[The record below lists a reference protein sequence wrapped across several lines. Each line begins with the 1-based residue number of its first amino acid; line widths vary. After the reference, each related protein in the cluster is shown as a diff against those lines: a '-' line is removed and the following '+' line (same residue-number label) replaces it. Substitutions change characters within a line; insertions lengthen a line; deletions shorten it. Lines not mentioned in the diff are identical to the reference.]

1 MSNIRNFAIVAHID
15 HGKSTL
21 ADRLLE
27 VTGTIL
33 KRDMQEQILD
43 SNPIE
48 RERGITIKLAPV
60 RMVYKLFRHAEFISA
75 SSEKSQ
81 ILKQVQDDKKSEEY
95 ILNLIDTPGHV
106 DFSYEVSRSLA
117 ACEGVLL
124 VVDATQGIQAQ
135 TLAHMQL
142 IKNKNLKVIPIINKI
157 DLPTAKVDETKQ
169 SIEEVFNIPQDE
181 CIEISAKNGINI
193 DRVLQAII
201 ERIPPPVG
209 DIDKPLRCLVFSS
222 KFDAHKGVVV
232 FVRVIEGEINIVKLR
247 KTISQIPYPVH
258 FLATKA
264 SFLPVEI
271 GFFSPGMK
279 SVDRLSAGEVGY
291 IATGLKEPALARA
304 GDTLSLS
311 TETVVMLP
319 GYKEPKPMVYISLF
333 PTDSDGFASLRDAVE
348 KLHLSDSSFTYAPLS
363 SGALGKGYQCGF
375 LGLLHGEVVKE
386 RLEEEFNLD
395 LIASAPT
402 VEYEI
407 LKTSGEVIRIHNPQ
421 DYPDPTVIK
430 EVREP
435 LMYATVFTPAETV
448 GGVMQLLIE
457 KRGEM
462 AGMEDMGGTAK
473 LIYTIPLSEM
483 IIDFFDKLKSIT
495 SGYAS
500 LDYEFLEYRQVDAVR
515 LDIHLNRHPAEAF
528 SQIVVRNK
536 AQSEANRMVEKLKEL
551 IPRHQF
557 QIPIQAAIGGKILAR
572 SDVKSFRK
580 DVIQKLYGGDRTRKD
595 KLLEAQKKGKK
606 KMRNIGDVEVPK
618 EVFMKVF
625 QRN

>member
-1 MSNIRNFAIVAHID
+1 MN
-15 HGKSTL
+15 
-21 ADRLLE
+21 
-27 VTGTIL
+27 
-33 KRDMQEQILD
+33 
-43 SNPIE
+43 
-48 RERGITIKLAPV
+48 
-60 RMVYKLFRHAEFISA
+60 YKG
-75 SSEKSQ
+75 
-81 ILKQVQDDKKSEEY
+81 Y

-142 IKNKNLKVIPIINKI
+142 IKNKNLKVIPVINKI
-157 DLPTAKVDETKQ
+157 DLPTAKVAETKK
-169 SIEEVFNIPQDE
+169 ELHDVFGMNEDD

-193 DRVLQAII
+193 DKVLQAVIDK
-201 ERIPPPVG
+201 IPPPRMEV
-209 DIDKPLRCLVFSS
+209 DKPLRCLVFSS

-232 FVRVIEGEINIVKLR
+232 FVRVMEGSIDITSLR
-247 KTISQIPYPVH
+247 KTISQIPYPIH
-258 FLATKA
+258 LLATKA
-264 SFLPVEI
+264 HFLPVEI
-271 GFFSPGMK
+271 GFFAPSMK
-279 SVDRLSAGEVGY
+279 SVESISAGEVGY
-291 IATGLKEPALARA
+291 IATGLKEPSLARS

-311 TETVVMLP
+311 TQKVDPLP
-319 GYKEPKPMVYISLF
+319 GYMEPKPMVYISLF

-348 KLHLSDSSFTYAPLS
+348 KLHLSDSSFTYTPMS
-363 SGALGKGYQCGF
+363 SPALGKGYQCGF

-386 RLEEEFNLD
+386 RLENEFNLD

-407 LKTSGEVIRIHNPQ
+407 LKTDCTLNRIHNPQ

-435 LMYATVFTPAETV
+435 VMIATIFTPAEMI
-448 GGVMQLLIE
+448 GPVMQLLIE
-457 KRGEM
+457 KRGES
-462 AGMEDMGGTAK
+462 AGMEYVGNTVK
-473 LIYTIPLSEM
+473 LTYALPLSEM
-483 IIDFFDKLKSIT
+483 IIDFFDRLKSIT

-500 LDYEFLEYRQVDAVR
+500 LDYEFFEYRVVDAVR
-515 LDIHLNRHPAEAF
+515 LDIHLNRVPAEAF
-528 SQIVVRNK
+528 AQIVVREK
-536 AQSEANRMVEKLKEL
+536 AQAEANRIVEKLKEL

-572 SDVKSFRK
+572 ADVKSFRK

-606 KMRNIGDVEVPK
+606 KMRNIGAVEVPK

-625 QRN
+625 QRT